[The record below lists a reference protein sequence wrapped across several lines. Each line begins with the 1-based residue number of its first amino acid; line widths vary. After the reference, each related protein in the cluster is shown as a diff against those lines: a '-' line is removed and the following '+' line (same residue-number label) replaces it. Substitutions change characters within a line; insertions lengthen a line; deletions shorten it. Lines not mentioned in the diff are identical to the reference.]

1 MREVGRLLVKNEMI
15 IEVENLV
22 KHYGEVKAVDG
33 VSFAVEEGEIFGL
46 LGPNGAGKTTLM
58 EILCCLRRFD
68 HGKATVHGFDLIK
81 DSLKVRASIGFC
93 PQETLLY
100 DLLSVRENF
109 AFSASLYSLNS
120 KKFNDRVEF
129 SSKVLGV
136 GEFLNRRVQQLSGGM
151 KRRANLAASIIHDP
165 PIVILDEPTVG
176 FDPNVKREFWELIK
190 NLKHYGK
197 TVLLSTHD
205 MYEADEICDRVAIM
219 DKGKIVA
226 LDKPY
231 ALKKTI
237 GGDAAIHIKVK
248 DSQTKKALTILKEYK
263 TTVIDNEIRIAARNP
278 WEIMAEVSNKLV
290 SQGIFTEKI
299 EIVEPTLEDVF
310 IKLAG
315 RKLAEESG

>member
-1 MREVGRLLVKNEMI
+1 MI
-15 IEVENLV
+15 IEVEGLV

-33 VSFAVEEGEIFGL
+33 VSFSVEEGEIFGL

-58 EILCCLRRFD
+58 EILCGLRRFD
-68 HGKATVHGFDLIK
+68 RGKVSIHGFDLVK

-100 DLLSVRENF
+100 DLLNVRENF
-109 AFSASLYSLNS
+109 AFSASLYSLSS
-120 KKFNDRVEF
+120 KKFKERVEF
-129 SSKVLGV
+129 SSKALGV

-176 FDPNVKREFWELIK
+176 FDPNAKREFWELIK
-190 NLKHYGK
+190 NLKSYGK
-197 TVLLSTHD
+197 TMLLSTHD

-226 LDKPY
+226 FDEPY
-231 ALKKTI
+231 ILKKTI
-237 GGDAAIHIKVK
+237 GGEPSIHIRVK
-248 DSQTKKALTILKEYK
+248 DSQTKKALSILEEYK
-263 TTVIDNEIRIAARNP
+263 TISRDDEIRIPAKNP
-278 WEIMAEVSNKLV
+278 WEIMMEVSNKLV
-290 SQGIFTEKI
+290 SQKVLIEKI

-310 IKLAG
+310 IKLTG
-315 RKLAEESG
+315 RKLTEEL

>member
-1 MREVGRLLVKNEMI
+1 MSQKVV
-15 IEVENLV
+15 IEVEDLV
-22 KHYGEVKAVDG
+22 KHYGDVRAVDG
-33 VSFAVEEGEIFGL
+33 VSFSVEEGEIFGL

-68 HGKATVHGFDLIK
+68 RGKVSIHGFDLVK

-100 DLLSVRENF
+100 DLLNVRENF
-109 AFSASLYSLNS
+109 AFSASLYSLSS
-120 KKFNDRVEF
+120 KKFKERVEF
-129 SSKVLGV
+129 SSKALGV

-190 NLKHYGK
+190 NLKDYGK

-219 DKGKIVA
+219 DKGKIA
-226 LDKPY
+226 AFDEPY
-231 ALKKTI
+231 NLKKTI
-237 GGDAAIHIKVK
+237 GGEPSIHLRVK
-248 DSQTKKALTILKEYK
+248 DSQTKKALSILKEYK
-263 TTVIDNEIRIAARNP
+263 TISSDDEIVIPAKNP
-278 WEIMAEVSNKLV
+278 WEIMTEVSNKLV
-290 SQGIFTEKI
+290 SQNVLIEKI

-310 IKLAG
+310 IKLTG
-315 RKLAEESG
+315 RKLTEESS

>member
-1 MREVGRLLVKNEMI
+1 MI

-46 LGPNGAGKTTLM
+46 LGPNGAGKTTLI
-58 EILCCLRRFD
+58 EILCGLRRFD
-68 HGKATVHGFDLIK
+68 RGKVSMHGFDLVK

-100 DLLSVRENF
+100 DLLSVRENL
-109 AFSASLYSLNS
+109 AFSASLYSLSS
-120 KKFNDRVEF
+120 KKFKERVEF
-129 SSKVLGV
+129 SSKALGV

-190 NLKHYGK
+190 NLKDYGK
-197 TVLLSTHD
+197 TMLLSTHD

-226 LDKPY
+226 FDEPY
-231 ALKKTI
+231 ILKKTI
-237 GGDAAIHIKVK
+237 GGEPAIHIRVK
-248 DSQTKKALTILKEYK
+248 DSQTKKALSILEEYK
-263 TTVIDNEIRIAARNP
+263 TISRDDEIRIPAKNP
-278 WEIMAEVSNKLV
+278 WEIMTEVSNKLV
-290 SQGIFTEKI
+290 SQKVLIEKI

-310 IKLAG
+310 IKLTG
-315 RKLAEESG
+315 RKLTEEF

>member
-1 MREVGRLLVKNEMI
+1 MI
-15 IEVENLV
+15 IEVEDLV

-68 HGKATVHGFDLIK
+68 RGKATIRGFDLVK

-109 AFSASLYSLNS
+109 AFSASLYSLSS
-120 KKFNDRVEF
+120 KKFKERVEF

-136 GEFLNRRVQQLSGGM
+136 GEFLNRKVQQLSGGM
-151 KRRANLAASIIHDP
+151 KRRANLAASVIHDP

-176 FDPNVKREFWELIK
+176 FDPNIKREFWELIK
-190 NLKHYGK
+190 NFKNYGK

-231 ALKKTI
+231 DLKKTI
-237 GGDAAIHIKVK
+237 GGDVAIHIRVK
-248 DSQTKKALTILKEYK
+248 DSQTKKALAVLKEYK
-263 TTVIDNEIRIAARNP
+263 TTIIDNEIRVSAKNP

-290 SQGIFTEKI
+290 SQGILTEKI

-310 IKLAG
+310 IKLTG
-315 RKLAEESG
+315 RKLAEEF

>member
-1 MREVGRLLVKNEMI
+1 MSQKAI
-15 IEVENLV
+15 IEVEGLV
-22 KHYGEVKAVDG
+22 KYYGEVKAVDD
-33 VSFAVEEGEIFGL
+33 VSFNVEEGEIFGL

-68 HGKATVHGFDLIK
+68 RGKVFVNSFDPSK
-81 DSLKVRASIGFC
+81 NSLEVRASIGFC

-100 DLLSVRENF
+100 DLLNVRENL

-120 KKFNDRVEF
+120 KKFKERVGF

-136 GEFLNRRVQQLSGGM
+136 GEFLNRRVEQLSGGM

-165 PIVILDEPTVG
+165 SIIILDEPTVG
-176 FDPNVKREFWELIK
+176 FDPNIKREFWELIRSFK
-190 NLKHYGK
+190 DYGK

-226 LDKPY
+226 LDKPHI
-231 ALKKTI
+231 LKKTI
-237 GGDAAIHIKVK
+237 GGEPSIHLRVK
-248 DSQTKKALTILKEYK
+248 DSQTKKTLSILKEYE
-263 TTVIDNEIRIAARNP
+263 TSLRDSEIHILTENP
-278 WEIMAEVSNKLV
+278 WETMTEVSNKLT
-290 SQGIFTEKI
+290 SQEVLIEKI

-310 IKLAG
+310 VKLTG
-315 RKLAEESG
+315 RKLTEEAA